1 MKLFKF
7 GLRIWIT
14 VVSVVV
20 FTASWILFSHSPK
33 PVQWPIA
40 APAATLEPLPPMFGA
55 SSQQQSRSIFSF
67 LQPQSSFRAR
77 SRVRFITG
85 GS

>member
-14 VVSVVV
+14 VVSVIA
-20 FTASWILFSHSPK
+20 FTTGWIVLSHSPK

-40 APAATLEPLPPMFGA
+40 APAATLEPLPPMFDT
-55 SSQQQSRSIFSF
+55 SSQQRSNNFFSF
-67 LQPQSSFRAR
+67 LQRQSTVRPR
-77 SRVRFITG
+77 SRVRFVTG

>member
-40 APAATLEPLPPMFGA
+40 APAATLEPLPPMFDT
-55 SSQQQSRSIFSF
+55 SSQQQSTSFFSF
-67 LQPQSSFRAR
+67 LQVQSNTRPR
-77 SRVRFITG
+77 SRVRFVTG